1 MNRKKQEQVTLNTV
15 VKGRNPSL
23 PQISDQTMLSFEEKK
38 RLINQGENQY
48 TDEEIKLIDSF
59 LDTLIIID
67 YQLFMRKKERYL
79 SEQPAKKPSKI
90 IPLNLN
96 TDEKEKSSALRPSI
110 YRRAS

>member
-1 MNRKKQEQVTLNTV
+1 MNRKKQVTRTTM
-15 VKGRNPSL
+15 VKGKNPSL
-23 PQISDQTMLSFEEKK
+23 PPISDQTTLSFEQKK
-38 RLINQGENQY
+38 QLINQGENQY

-79 SEQPAKKPSKI
+79 SAQPANKSSKI

>member
-1 MNRKKQEQVTLNTV
+1 MNRKKQTQVTDTILGEGKKTD
-15 VKGRNPSL
+15 L
-23 PQISDQTMLSFEEKK
+23 PPMTDQTMLSFEQKK
-38 RLINQGENQY
+38 QLINQGENQY

-79 SEQPAKKPSKI
+79 SEHSAKNSSKI
-90 IPLNLN
+90 IPLNSN
-96 TDEKEKSSALRPSI
+96 TDENEKSSAIRPRI